1 MERVSLSGIKKDSFV
16 SILNSIVKKEK
27 ISRAEI
33 AEQTNLSLMTVGKA
47 VDMLLDQHVIAQTK
61 ETKHIAGRKAG
72 LVCMHPSKYIM
83 LIDLTCRDFTMTVL
97 GASLSVRDIVAY
109 HYNASFFFE
118 ENIYIFLKNVKI
130 YMLRQLDMQ
139 HCIGVG
145 VLVPGS
151 YDKENDRVNYTQWP
165 EIETIGINHCIE
177 DVLKIKP
184 DIIIE
189 DMMAAA
195 HSLTEKIDGNREKM
209 VVYLHTGWGIRSILL
224 YRGTLLRGKTGGWTG
239 NIGWLMMNER
249 LEKSIRQQGWTE
261 NTGQT
266 IAQAVAAL
274 LHLMQPDVMVIENYM
289 PTTVGAPEMYLRQ
302 QLPQLMKPENGE
314 IIPEIVSIGGEE
326 SQAQIGLAMIL
337 RERWLK
343 GLLC

>member
-1 MERVSLSGIKKDSFV
+1 MKNL
-16 SILNSIVKKEK
+16 K
-27 ISRAEI
+27 ISLLYDFYGSVLSETQKKVIEMYYNEDLSLAEI
-33 AEQTNLSLMTVGKA
+33 AE
-47 VDMLLDQHVIAQTK
+47 H
-61 ETKHIAGRKAG
+61 AGISRQG
-72 LVCMHPSKYIM
+72 
-83 LIDLTCRDFTMTVL
+83 
-97 GASLSVRDIVAY
+97 VRDSIIRA
-109 HYNASFFFE
+109 E
-118 ENIYIFLKNVKI
+118 EHLLLLEEKLGLY
-130 YMLRQLDMQ
+130 
-139 HCIGVG
+139 
-145 VLVPGS
+145 
-151 YDKENDRVNYTQWP
+151 
-165 EIETIGINHCIE
+165 E